1 MEDNKK
7 NEKTPSD
14 ITNGVKIDLV
24 NHYRRFIIDDVEI
37 KKKFESL
44 FEKEIITHDEFIFAI
59 TTLKQ
64 CWDNWNS
71 K

>member
-1 MEDNKK
+1 MEDSKK
-7 NEKTPSD
+7 NERTPSAN
-14 ITNGVKIDLV
+14 TNGVKIDLV
-24 NHYRRFIIDDVEI
+24 NHYRRFIIDDAET

-44 FEKEIITHDEFIFAI
+44 FNKETITHDEFMFAI

-64 CWDNWNS
+64 CWDNWNN